1 MGPALKHVLI
11 VEDVDE
17 MLRLLELTVSAI
29 PGLKVTSTCRN
40 TWETRLELTRRMPAI
55 VLLDEILPGESGLDL
70 LKELVS
76 LNLTVVLLTGNLQQ
90 KRLPLPPGAIARLTK
105 PGWGDDLEAEQK
117 RFADEL
123 LAALAA
129 PNKPT

>member
-1 MGPALKHVLI
+1 MGSQSKHVLI

-29 PGLKVTSTCRN
+29 PGLKVTGTCRN
-40 TWETRLELTRRMPAI
+40 TWEARLELTRRMPAI

-76 LNLTVVLLTGNLQQ
+76 LNLTVVLLTGSEQQ
-90 KRLPLPPGAIARLTK
+90 RTQPLPTGAVARLIK
-105 PGWGDDLEAEQK
+105 PGWGDDLEEEQK
-117 RFADEL
+117 RFAEQL
-123 LAALAA
+123 KGFLNL
-129 PNKPT
+129 K